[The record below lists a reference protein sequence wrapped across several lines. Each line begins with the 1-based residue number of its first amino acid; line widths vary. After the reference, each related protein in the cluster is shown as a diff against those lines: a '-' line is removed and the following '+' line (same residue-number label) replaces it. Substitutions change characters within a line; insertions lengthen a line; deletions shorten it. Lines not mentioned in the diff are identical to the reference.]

1 MRICAYDRCVAPPL
15 DVFLPPSSGLNG
27 LCRSLA
33 HSKCG
38 EQGGEIL
45 DPTCGDGVFLEAF
58 IDLKK
63 ERGEK
68 ASSEQIS
75 RLYGIEIMREDKRS
89 FLLRMKEKYSLD
101 FPSKNFICG
110 DILDARTTKKGGFFD
125 WQSTRGLIFQTCPN
139 RLKSSGHL
147 PSLPMDL

>member
-1 MRICAYDRCVAPPL
+1 M
-15 DVFLPPSSGLNG
+15 FLPPLIWAKWLVQKSG
-27 LCRSLA
+27 A
-33 HSKCG
+33 F
-38 EQGGEIL
+38 EVWQQGGEIL

-110 DILDARTTKKGGFFD
+110 DILDARTTKKADFLIGNPPWSNFSDLPQQAKEQWSPAFIAHGLVKSKGGC
-125 WQSTRGLIFQTCPN
+125 SAREE
-139 RLKSSGHL
+139 SS
-147 PSLPMDL
+147 